1 MNNIPKAR
9 PCKVCKARFKP
20 VSVYEWWCCPAHET
34 AYKSSQLDKQR
45 QQQSASR
52 LRSLEKLKQAKPTKK
67 PKTKTVIKPLRVCKP
82 SAADYAQVAINR
94 YVCLR
99 DYGKP
104 CISCGQPMADSGSS
118 KMECGHYRSR
128 GAAKHLRFHL
138 HNMHGQCHHC
148 NQVLS
153 GNRKGFMRGLT
164 ARIGPE
170 KVEAINNDN
179 RPRTFTKEY
188 YQRIKSIFTRKARR
202 LEKRRANQF
211 EVAA

>member
-1 MNNIPKAR
+1 MNGIPKAR

-20 VSVYEWWCCPAHET
+20 VSVYEWWCPAHET
-34 AYKSSQLDKQR
+34 AYKSSQLGKQR

-52 LRSLEKLKQAKPTKK
+52 QRSLKKLKQATPATKR
-67 PKTKTVIKPLRVCKP
+67 KTKTVIKTIRACKP
-82 SAADYAQVAINR
+82 SAA
-94 YVCLR
+94 

-104 CISCGQPMADSGSS
+104 CISCGQPMADSGFS

-128 GAAKHLRFHL
+128 GAAIHLRFHL
-138 HNMHGQCHHC
+138 HNMNGQCHHC

-153 GNRKGFMRGLT
+153 GNREGFMLGLT
-164 ARIGPE
+164 
-170 KVEAINNDN
+170 
-179 RPRTFTKEY
+179 
-188 YQRIKSIFTRKARR
+188 ARR

>member
-9 PCKVCKARFKP
+9 YCKACKARFKP
-20 VSVYEWWCCPAHET
+20 ASVYEWCCCPEHET
-34 AYKSSQLDKQR
+34 AYKSSQMDKQR

-52 LRSLEKLKQAKPTKK
+52 LRSLKKLKQVSRDKK
-67 PKTKTVIKPLRVCKP
+67 PKTTAVIKIIRACKP
-82 SAADYAQVAINR
+82 NAADYAQVAINR

-104 CISCGQPMADSGSS
+104 CISCGQPMTDSGFS
-118 KMECGHYRSR
+118 KLECGHYRSR

-138 HNMHGQCHHC
+138 HNMNGQCHHC

-153 GNRKGFMRGLT
+153 GNREGFKLGLT
-164 ARIGPE
+164 SRIGQQ
-170 KVEAINNDN
+170 KVEALNNDN
-179 RPRTFTKEY
+179 RTRMFTTEY

-202 LEKRRANQF
+202 LEKRRANQL